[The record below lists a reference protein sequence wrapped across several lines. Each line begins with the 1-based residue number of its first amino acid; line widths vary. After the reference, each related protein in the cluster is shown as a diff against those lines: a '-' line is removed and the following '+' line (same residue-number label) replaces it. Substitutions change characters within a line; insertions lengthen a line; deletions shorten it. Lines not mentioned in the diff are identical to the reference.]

1 MARFLLLLFV
11 VFSSCQKDVIE
22 KVDTEKVDTGKVDT
36 GKVDTGK
43 VDIEKVDIEKLES
56 EKLESEKLESG
67 KVDQIR
73 IKTQR
78 DKLRFDAF
86 KTHIK
91 AFKTLNNA
99 KVAFVLSVAENAR
112 LESSVSNIPV
122 SLYVAMAIQETGWGT
137 SKAYKKGFSLGN
149 IKYYSENN
157 LALAKLKNDYPDAK
171 FSKINIHD
179 DSAKDMFVLY
189 ENQEQALR
197 HISYNLQG
205 KYISYCKNRHNVY
218 DWFKALQA
226 KDPQKGKYA
235 WATDKIY
242 IKKLTKI
249 VQKYRLYLLDI

>member
-1 MARFLLLLFV
+1 MARFLLLV
-11 VFSSCQKDVIE
+11 SIVFCSCQKDVIE
-22 KVDTEKVDTGKVDT
+22 KLDTAKLDYGKVDYGKVDT
-36 GKVDTGK
+36 ATLNTAKLDTF
-43 VDIEKVDIEKLES
+43 S
-56 EKLESEKLESG
+56 
-67 KVDQIR
+67 
-73 IKTQR
+73 IKTEK

-137 SKAYKKGFSLGN
+137 SKAYNEGFSLGN

-157 LALAKLKNDYPDAK
+157 LALAKLKNDYPDAE

-205 KYISYCKNRHNVY
+205 KYISYCKNPHNVY

-235 WATDKIY
+235 WATDKRY

>member
-1 MARFLLLLFV
+1 MARFLLLV
-11 VFSSCQKDVIE
+11 SIVFCSCQKDVIE
-22 KVDTEKVDTGKVDT
+22 KLDTAKLDTAKLDYGKVDT
-36 GKVDTGK
+36 ATLNTAKLDTF
-43 VDIEKVDIEKLES
+43 S
-56 EKLESEKLESG
+56 
-67 KVDQIR
+67 
-73 IKTQR
+73 IKTEK

-137 SKAYKKGFSLGN
+137 SKAYNEGFSLGN

-226 KDPQKGKYA
+226 KDPQRGKYA
-235 WATDKIY
+235 WATDKRY

>member
-1 MARFLLLLFV
+1 MARFLLLV
-11 VFSSCQKDVIE
+11 SIVFCSCQKDVIE
-22 KVDTEKVDTGKVDT
+22 KLDTAKLDYGKVDYGKVDT
-36 GKVDTGK
+36 ATLNTAKLDTF
-43 VDIEKVDIEKLES
+43 S
-56 EKLESEKLESG
+56 
-67 KVDQIR
+67 
-73 IKTQR
+73 IKTEK

-137 SKAYKKGFSLGN
+137 SKAYNEGFSLGN

-226 KDPQKGKYA
+226 KDPQRGKYA
-235 WATDKIY
+235 WATDKRY

>member
-1 MARFLLLLFV
+1 MARFLLLV
-11 VFSSCQKDVIE
+11 SIVFCSCQKDVIE
-22 KVDTEKVDTGKVDT
+22 KLDTAKLDYGKVDYGKVDT
-36 GKVDTGK
+36 ATLNTAKLDTF
-43 VDIEKVDIEKLES
+43 S
-56 EKLESEKLESG
+56 
-67 KVDQIR
+67 
-73 IKTQR
+73 IKTEK

-137 SKAYKKGFSLGN
+137 SKAYNEGFSLGN

-205 KYISYCKNRHNVY
+205 KYISYCKNHHNVY

-235 WATDKIY
+235 WATDKRY